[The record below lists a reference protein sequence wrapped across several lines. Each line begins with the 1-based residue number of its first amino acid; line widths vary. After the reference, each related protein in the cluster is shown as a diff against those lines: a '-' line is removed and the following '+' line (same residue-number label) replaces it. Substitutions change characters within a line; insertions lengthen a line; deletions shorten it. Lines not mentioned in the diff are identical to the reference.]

1 MKLPP
6 CLLFAIAVAAPAAA
20 APAAS
25 SSWSETLDRVVPG
38 VVSIRTDSVR
48 SFDMDSAG
56 NMVATGFIVDAERG
70 ILLSNRHVVGPGPSR
85 AEAVLLDHEEIELQT
100 LYRDPV
106 HDFGFYRFN
115 PADVRFM
122 DVVEL
127 ELAPEG
133 AVVGAEIRVVGNDA
147 GEKLSIL
154 EGTLARL
161 DRPAPRYGRGR
172 FNDFNTF
179 YFQAASGTSGGSSGS
194 PVFDRSG
201 RVIAL
206 NAGGSRRA
214 ASSFFLPLDR
224 VVRALEHVKRGEE
237 VPRGTVQ
244 ATFSHTSFDEVRR
257 LGVGA
262 DMEASLRAAR
272 PDATGLLV
280 VKDVVPGGPGD
291 GRLRPGDVLL
301 GVDGEDIDTFIP
313 MEAALDDAVGEEILV
328 SLIRGG
334 SAKEVRV
341 PVQDLHAVSPAS
353 YLEFSGG
360 ILHALSYQQA
370 RTHAVPVRGVVV
382 GASGYALAEAGVR
395 VGDVVLELDGQA
407 TPDLETLERVLAG
420 LADGQRVSIRVFS
433 LSDPARE
440 RVSVLRVDRRWF
452 PMQRCER
459 DDATG
464 EWPCVV
470 SPEAPAA
477 AGNPPRSATPAETRD
492 KVARKLA
499 SSLVA
504 VDFDA
509 PVRTEGVYG
518 ASFRG
523 TGVVVDA
530 ARGLVVVDR
539 DTVPVALGDV
549 SITFGSTLTVP
560 AEVRWVHPEHNVVI
574 VQYDP
579 ADMGDAP
586 ITSAV
591 LDPRPLEPGDPIW
604 QVGLNQRDQLV
615 GKETEVRRVRAAQLP
630 LPSPPFFRETN
641 LEVIDTESAAW
652 TMGGVLTDKKG
663 RVRALWASFV
673 DLSGEEPDAW
683 FAGVPVRHVMDS
695 LAHLEAG
702 GGAWP
707 AVGAELV
714 PVGLAVGR
722 DLGLDDETIAALAS
736 EDSDRVVLGVA
747 RVSAGSPAA
756 EVLHE
761 GDLILRVD
769 GELVTEPGPIEAAV
783 RSGGATLDV
792 LRRGERVSV
801 DLRPWMLDAGGTR
814 RAIGFAGAL
823 VHAPHAAVAQQRGI
837 ERSGVYV
844 AWYWYGSPAG
854 RYGLRPTRRIV
865 AVDETPTPDLDA
877 FLSAVGDRPVGESVR
892 LEVVDLQGR
901 RQVLTLEVDPVYWPT
916 YELRRGDDGW
926 QRVD

>member
-1 MKLPP
+1 MKLPLS
-6 CLLFAIAVAAPAAA
+6 LLLAPAL
-20 APAAS
+20 AAS
-25 SSWSETLDRVVPG
+25 PAGPSWSDTLDRVVPG
-38 VVSIRTDSVR
+38 VVSIRTDAVR

-56 NMVATGFIVDAERG
+56 NMIATGFVVDAERG

-85 AEAVLLDHEEIELQT
+85 AEAVLLNHEELELQA

-106 HDFGFYRFN
+106 HDFGFYRFD

-122 DVVEL
+122 DLVEL

-161 DRPAPRYGRGR
+161 DRPAPAYGRGR

-179 YFQAASGTSGGSSGS
+179 YFQAASSTSGGSSGS
-194 PVFDRSG
+194 PVFDRQG

-224 VVRALEHVKRGEE
+224 VVRALEHIQRGEP

-244 ATFSHTSFDEVRR
+244 TTLSHTSFDEVRR
-257 LGVGA
+257 LGVSA
-262 DMEASLRAAR
+262 DLEAELRAAR
-272 PDATGLLV
+272 PGATGLLV
-280 VKDVVPGGPGD
+280 VQDVVPGGPAD

-301 GVDGEDIDTFIP
+301 AVDGAPIDTFIP
-313 MEAALDDAVGEEILV
+313 MEAALDDAVGGELSV
-328 SLIRGG
+328 SLVRGG
-334 SAKEVRV
+334 GRLEVV
-341 PVQDLHAVSPAS
+341 LPVQSLHDVSPSS
-353 YLEFSGG
+353 YVEFSGG

-382 GASGYALAEAGVR
+382 AASGYALAEAGVR
-395 VGDVVLELDGQA
+395 AGDVVLEVDGRP
-407 TPDLETLERVLAG
+407 TPDLASLETVLAG
-420 LADGQRVSIRVFS
+420 LADNQRVSIRVFS

-452 PMQRCER
+452 PMERCER
-459 DDATG
+459 DDRTG
-464 EWPCVV
+464 EWPCVA
-470 SPEAPAA
+470 SGEPPAPAA
-477 AGNPPRSATPAETRD
+477 HAPRSATPAESRD

-499 SSLVA
+499 RSLVA

-518 ASFRG
+518 ANFRG

-530 ARGLVVVDR
+530 AEGLVVVDR

-560 AEVRWVHPEHNVVI
+560 AAVRWVHPEHNLVI

-579 ADMGDAP
+579 SEMGDAD
-586 ITSAV
+586 IVSAT
-591 LDPRPLEPGDPIW
+591 LDPAPLEAGDTVW

-615 GKETEVRRVRAAQLP
+615 GKQTEVSRLRAAQLP
-630 LPSPPFFRETN
+630 LPSPPFFREAN
-641 LEVIDTESAAW
+641 LEVVDTESAAW
-652 TMGGVLTDKKG
+652 TMGGVLADKKG

-683 FAGVPVRHVMDS
+683 FAGVPANHVLDA

-702 GGAWP
+702 GGDWP

-722 DLGLDDETIAALAS
+722 DLGMDDATIRALAAA
-736 EDSDRVVLGVA
+736 DADRVVLGVA
-747 RVSAGSPAA
+747 RVAAGSPAA
-756 EVLHE
+756 TVLRE

-769 GELVTEPGPIEAAV
+769 GARVTEPGPVEAAV
-783 RSGGATLDV
+783 RTGGATLEV
-792 LRRGERVSV
+792 LRRGEVETV
-801 DLRPWMLDAGGTR
+801 TLRPWMLDAGGTR
-814 RAIGFAGAL
+814 RAVGFAGAL

-844 AWYWYGSPAG
+844 AWYWFGSPAG

-865 AVDETPTPDLDA
+865 AVDDTPTPDLDA
-877 FLSAVGDRPVGESVR
+877 FLAAVGDRSVGESVR
-892 LEVVDLQGR
+892 LEVIDLQGR
-901 RQVLTLEVDPVYWPT
+901 QQVITLEVDPVYWPT
-916 YELRRGDDGW
+916 YELVRGDAGW
-926 QRVD
+926 RRAQ

>member
-1 MKLPP
+1 MISPLS
-6 CLLFAIAVAAPAAA
+6 LLFASALAAPA
-20 APAAS
+20 S
-25 SSWSETLDRVVPG
+25 SPSWSETLDRVVPG

-56 NMVATGFIVDAERG
+56 NMVATGFVVDAERG

-85 AEAVLLDHEEIELQT
+85 AEAVLLDHEEIELQA

-106 HDFGFYRFN
+106 HDFGFYRFD
-115 PADVRFM
+115 PGDVRFM

-133 AVVGAEIRVVGNDA
+133 AVVGADIRVVGNDA

-194 PVFDRSG
+194 PVFDRDG

-224 VVRALEHVKRGEE
+224 VVRALEYVQRGEM

-244 ATFSHTSFDEVRR
+244 ATLSHTSFDEVRR
-257 LGVGA
+257 LGVSA
-262 DMEASLRAAR
+262 ELEASLRASR
-272 PDATGLLV
+272 PGATGLLI
-280 VKDVVPGGPGD
+280 VKDVVPEGPAD

-301 GVDGEDIDTFIP
+301 AVDGVDIDTFIP
-313 MEAALDDAVGEEILV
+313 MEAALDDGVGEEVLISLV
-328 SLIRGG
+328 RGG
-334 SAKEVRV
+334 TPSEVSV
-341 PVQDLHAVSPAS
+341 PVQNLHDVSPSS

-370 RTHAVPVRGVVV
+370 RTHAVPVQGVVV

-395 VGDVVLELDGQA
+395 AGDVVLELDGVP
-407 TPDLETLERVLAG
+407 TPDLPTMESVLAG

-459 DDATG
+459 DDASG
-464 EWPCVV
+464 DWPCVA
-470 SPEAPAA
+470 SPDAPEAAA
-477 AGNPPRSATPAETRD
+477 RAPRSASPAESRD

-518 ASFRG
+518 ANFRG
-523 TGVVVDA
+523 TGMVVDA
-530 ARGLVVVDR
+530 SRGLVVVDR

-560 AEVRWVHPEHNVVI
+560 AEVRWVHPEHNLVI

-579 ADMGDAP
+579 VDMGDAP
-586 ITSAV
+586 IVSAV
-591 LDPRPLEPGDPIW
+591 LDPRPLEAGDTVW

-615 GKETEVRRVRAAQLP
+615 GKQTEVRRLRAAQLP

-683 FAGVPVRHVMDS
+683 FAGLPVRHVMDA
-695 LAHLEAG
+695 LAHLDAG

-707 AVGAELV
+707 SVGAELV

-722 DLGLDDETIAALAS
+722 DLGLDDDTIAALAG
-736 EDSDRVVLGVA
+736 EDADRVALGVA

-756 EVLHE
+756 EVLRE
-761 GDLILRVD
+761 GDLVLRVN
-769 GELVTEPGPIEAAV
+769 GALVTDPGPVESAIRE
-783 RSGGATLDV
+783 GGASLEV
-792 LRRGERVSV
+792 LRRGERMSV
-801 DLRPWMLDAGGTR
+801 ELRPWMLDAAGLR

-823 VHAPHAAVAQQRGI
+823 VHAPHPAVAQQRGI
-837 ERSGVYV
+837 AQTGVYV

-854 RYGLRPTRRIV
+854 RFGLRPTRRIV

-877 FLSAVGDRPVGESVR
+877 FLAAVGERAVGESVR

-901 RQVLTLEVDPVYWPT
+901 RQVLTLQVDPVYWPT